1 MNRGVCAADNNWADC
16 DDAELIFFIHPLLC
30 WLGSRNQAV
39 AVEVAVVLEVVPL
52 AAGEVPNAEV
62 AHPAVKA
69 PPAPLPAA
77 GQIPSQPLDPPVP
90 PLLFFFNCLLLVLFF
105 CLIQIYCRKSIY
117 LFICLFVY
125 LFFLQRERR
134 WG

>member
-1 MNRGVCAADNNWADC
+1 M
-16 DDAELIFFIHPLLC
+16 
-30 WLGSRNQAV
+30 

-77 GQIPSQPLDPPVP
+77 GQIPSQPLDPLVR
-90 PLLFFFNCLLLVLFF
+90 PLLFLSLFYLCFLYLL
-105 CLIQIYCRKSIY
+105 K
-117 LFICLFVY
+117 
-125 LFFLQRERR
+125 
-134 WG
+134 